1 MSVNL
6 YARITY
12 VKYEIPKTLDR
23 VHQPRDLLI
32 ANTTE
37 IEFKSVL
44 EGLCKQT
51 LSFKAECISIVD
63 QYYSKIYETL
73 LTDLNENEACC
84 LIEICPRG
92 LAAVASHAGGMPAPL
107 LPVEQAQHLY
117 VHITAKPK
125 VHRRK
130 LLLGDGEPA
139 LTASQVHDAQL
150 PIDRLLVGPPTG
162 GERLVDG
169 GNWCVVCSYVA
180 HFVQTALANTQTE
193 EEVKTYAKQM
203 CENVTPKLRTQCDA
217 FIDTYGDALIALA
230 IQQVDP
236 REICPRMFVCPAS
249 GRTEEA
255 AELLPIGAVA
265 INEARTSTAE
275 KCPLCLLAVAQ
286 AVAAVKADRSV
297 QHIEYVLGRLCSE
310 LPGKMKA
317 ECEDFVE
324 SYTPEL
330 VRMLADDFSPQAI
343 CVNLK
348 LCDEKRATRPGGLQ
362 RIGGDI
368 GE

>member
-1 MSVNL
+1 M
-6 YARITY
+6 
-12 VKYEIPKTLDR
+12 
-23 VHQPRDLLI
+23 
-32 ANTTE
+32 
-37 IEFKSVL
+37 

-51 LSFKAECISIVD
+51 HGFKDECISIVD
-63 QYYSKIYETL
+63 QYYGKIYETL
-73 LTDLNENEACC
+73 LTELNPNEACC

-92 LAAVASHAGGMPAPL
+92 LNAAAVSSVGGMSAPL

-125 VHRRK
+125 VQHQLPHRK
-130 LLLGDGEPA
+130 QLLLGDGEEQ
-139 LTASQVHDAQL
+139 LTAAQVRNAQL
-150 PIDRLLVGPPTG
+150 PIDLLLVGPPTG
-162 GERLVDG
+162 ADQLVDG

-193 EEVKTYAKQM
+193 SEIKTYVKEM

-236 REICPRMFVCPAS
+236 REICPRMFVCPAA

-255 AELLPIGAVA
+255 AELLPIGAVE
-265 INEARTSTAE
+265 INEARSHAAE

-286 AVAAVKADRSV
+286 AVAALKTDRSV
-297 QHIEYVLGRLCSE
+297 HHVEYVLGRVCSE
-310 LPGKMKA
+310 LPGKMKT

-330 VRMLADDFSPQAI
+330 VRMLVDDFSPQTI

-348 LCDEKRATRPGGLQ
+348 LCSEDRATRPATLL